1 MNFFEEIE
9 GRVLALGKTV
19 REVAEMMG
27 VSANDLIKE
36 KQRIRDEIKRQNI
49 GTKKLGNKFVIADS
63 DVEKITSA
71 LKEKLDK
78 EDSKKKEDSEGLLQ
92 MIQQLK
98 AENSKLK
105 SENKEKDEE
114 LVRINL
120 KKDEEIRRLNSKI
133 EKYADDFKEFND
145 KQLQLNNQQQQLQ
158 ARILEQTKQLKDT
171 QQKLLTS
178 AEKSSELQDKVDKI
192 ENASLWQRI
201 TKKFD

>member
-9 GRVLALGKTV
+9 GRGLALGKTV

-78 EDSKKKEDSEGLLQ
+78 EDSKKKEDNEELLQ
-92 MIQQLK
+92 MIEQLK
-98 AENSKLK
+98 AENSRLK
-105 SENKEKDEE
+105 GENKEKDEE
-114 LVRINL
+114 LIRISS

-158 ARILEQTKQLKDT
+158 ARILEQTKQLKDS
-171 QQKLLTS
+171 QQKLLDS

-201 TKKFD
+201 TRKFD

>member
-1 MNFFEEIE
+1 MKKEK
-9 GRVLALGKTV
+9 LLMGKTV
-19 REVAEMMG
+19 REIAELMG
-27 VSANDLIKE
+27 ISSDDLVKE

-49 GTKKLGNKFVIADS
+49 KTKKSGNKFVIADS

-78 EDSKKKEDSEGLLQ
+78 EDSKKKEDNEEFLQ
-92 MIQQLK
+92 MIEQLK
-98 AENSKLK
+98 AENNKLK
-105 SENKEKDEE
+105 TENKEKDEE
-114 LVRINL
+114 LLRINS

-158 ARILEQTKQLKDT
+158 ARILEQTKQLKDS
-171 QQKLLTS
+171 QQKLLDS

-201 TKKFD
+201 TRKFD

>member
-1 MNFFEEIE
+1 MS
-9 GRVLALGKTV
+9 KTV
-19 REVAEMMG
+19 REIAELMG
-27 VSANDLIKE
+27 IPSDDLVKE

-49 GTKKLGNKFVIADS
+49 ETKKSGNKFVIADS

-78 EDSKKKEDSEGLLQ
+78 EDSKKKEDNEELLQ
-92 MIQQLK
+92 MIEQLK

-158 ARILEQTKQLKDT
+158 AKILEQTTQLKDT
-171 QQKLLTS
+171 QQKFLDS
-178 AEKSSELQDKVDKI
+178 AEKSSELKDKVDKI

>member
-1 MNFFEEIE
+1 M
-9 GRVLALGKTV
+9 GKTV
-19 REVAEMMG
+19 REIAELMG
-27 VSANDLIKE
+27 IPSDDLVKE

-49 GTKKLGNKFVIADS
+49 ETKKSGNKFVIADS

-78 EDSKKKEDSEGLLQ
+78 EDSKKKEDNEELLQ
-92 MIQQLK
+92 MIEQLK

-158 ARILEQTKQLKDT
+158 AKILEQTTQLKDT
-171 QQKLLTS
+171 QQKFLDS
-178 AEKSSELQDKVDKI
+178 AEKSSELKDKVDKI

-201 TKKFD
+201 TRRF

>member
-1 MNFFEEIE
+1 M
-9 GRVLALGKTV
+9 GKTV
-19 REVAEMMG
+19 REIAELMG
-27 VSANDLIKE
+27 IPSDDLVKE

-49 GTKKLGNKFVIADS
+49 ETKKSGNKFVIADS

-78 EDSKKKEDSEGLLQ
+78 EDSKKKEDNEELLQ
-92 MIQQLK
+92 MIEQLK

-158 ARILEQTKQLKDT
+158 ARILGQTKQLKDT
-171 QQKLLTS
+171 QQRLLTS
-178 AEKSSELQDKVDKI
+178 AEKSSELQNKVDKI
-192 ENASLWQRI
+192 EKCI
-201 TKKFD
+201 TLAKDYEEI

>member
-1 MNFFEEIE
+1 MS
-9 GRVLALGKTV
+9 KTV
-19 REVAEMMG
+19 REIAELMG
-27 VSANDLIKE
+27 IPSDDLVKE

-49 GTKKLGNKFVIADS
+49 ETKKSGNKFVIADS

-78 EDSKKKEDSEGLLQ
+78 EDSKKKEDNEELLQ
-92 MIQQLK
+92 MIEQLK
-98 AENSKLK
+98 AENSKFK

-171 QQKLLTS
+171 QQRLLTS
-178 AEKSSELQDKVDKI
+178 AEKSSELQNKVDKI

-201 TKKFD
+201 TRKFD

>member
-49 GTKKLGNKFVIADS
+49 DTKKSGNKFVIADS

-158 ARILEQTKQLKDT
+158 ARILEQTKQLKDS
-171 QQKLLTS
+171 QQKLLDS

-201 TKKFD
+201 TRRF

>member
-1 MNFFEEIE
+1 MKKEK
-9 GRVLALGKTV
+9 LLMGKTV
-19 REVAEMMG
+19 REIAELMG
-27 VSANDLIKE
+27 VSSNDLVKE

-49 GTKKLGNKFVIADS
+49 DTKKLGNKFVIADS

-78 EDSKKKEDSEGLLQ
+78 EDSKKKEDSEELIQ
-92 MIQQLK
+92 MIRQLK

-158 ARILEQTKQLKDT
+158 ARILEQTKQLKDS
-171 QQKLLTS
+171 QQKLLDS

-201 TKKFD
+201 TRKFD